1 MPRVKRSIN
10 AKKKRRKIIKL
21 AKGFFGARKRIYT
34 LATESVEK
42 ALKYAYRDRKTRKRN
57 FRQLWIA
64 RINAAT
70 RAEGMTYSRFM
81 DGIKKAGITLDR
93 KILADLAVHEPARFS
108 EIVSMVKH

>member
-10 AKKKRRKIIKL
+10 AKKKRRKIMKL

>member
-10 AKKKRRKIIKL
+10 AKKKRRKIMKL

-64 RINAAT
+64 RINAAA

-81 DGIKKAGITLDR
+81 DGIKKAGIALDR

>member
-10 AKKKRRKIIKL
+10 AKKKRRKIMKL

-70 RAEGMTYSRFM
+70 A
-81 DGIKKAGITLDR
+81 R
-93 KILADLAVHEPARFS
+93 KG
-108 EIVSMVKH
+108 

>member
-10 AKKKRRKIIKL
+10 AKKKRRKILKL

-57 FRQLWIA
+57 FRSLWIA
-64 RINAAT
+64 RINAAA
-70 RAEGMTYSRFM
+70 RSEGMTYSRFM
-81 DGIKKAGITLDR
+81 DGIKKAGIALDR
-93 KILADLAVHEPARFS
+93 KILADLAVHEPGRFS

>member
-10 AKKKRRKIIKL
+10 AKKKRRKIMKL

-93 KILADLAVHEPARFS
+93 KILGTWRCTNRRVFPRSFPW
-108 EIVSMVKH
+108 

>member
-10 AKKKRRKIIKL
+10 AKKKRRKIMKL

-81 DGIKKAGITLDR
+81 DGIKKAGIALDR

>member
-10 AKKKRRKIIKL
+10 AKKKRRKILKL

-64 RINAAT
+64 RINAAV
-70 RAEGMTYSRFM
+70 RSEGMTYSRFM
-81 DGIKKAGITLDR
+81 DGIKKAGIVLDR

>member
-10 AKKKRRKIIKL
+10 AKKKRRKIMKL

-64 RINAAT
+64 RINAAV
-70 RAEGMTYSRFM
+70 RSEGMTYSRFM
-81 DGIKKAGITLDR
+81 DGIKKAGIVLDR